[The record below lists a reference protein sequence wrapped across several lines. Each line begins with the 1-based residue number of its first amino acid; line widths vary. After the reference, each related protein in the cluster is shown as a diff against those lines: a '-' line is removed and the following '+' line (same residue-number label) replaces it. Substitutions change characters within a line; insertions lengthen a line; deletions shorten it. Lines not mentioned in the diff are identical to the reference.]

1 MEFWLITGALAIVV
15 LALLLAPLL
24 RERRAR
30 TDDPAA
36 YDLAVYRDQLAEVER
51 DLARGVIAED
61 VAIRTRLEVSRR
73 ILEADRAAGH
83 VSHGQA
89 PRGLTVVMIGVTA
102 VLMVGGSFALYD
114 YLGAPG
120 YGDLP
125 LQTRLDAAE
134 TLRQN
139 RPDQAT
145 AEASAVGRLPPPAVP
160 DAQYGEL
167 MDQLREAVAE
177 RQDDLRGFE
186 LLAQNEASLGNFAAA
201 HAAKARVIALKGEDA
216 TANDYADL
224 TDMLVLAAAGYVSP
238 EAETALSEA
247 LARDPSNGAARY
259 YQGLMFLQTGRPD
272 IAFGV
277 WRRLLE
283 SSAADA
289 PWVPALRAQIE
300 DAAFRAGQTY
310 DLPPLGAAP
319 MAPAAPMLPGPDQGQ
334 IEAAGEMSLEER
346 MAMIEGMVEGLSE
359 RLATEGGTPDEWGR
373 LVTALRVMGQS
384 DRAYA
389 IWQEALQVFAENP
402 GALDTINRAA
412 EQAGFS
418 P

>member
-1 MEFWLITGALAIVV
+1 MTFWLISGALALVV
-15 LALLLAPLL
+15 LALTLAPLL

-30 TDDPAA
+30 GDDPAA
-36 YDLAVYRDQLAEVER
+36 YDIAVYRDQLSEVER
-51 DLARGVIAED
+51 DLARGVISEE
-61 VAIRTRLEVSRR
+61 VAARTRVEVSRR
-73 ILEADRAAGH
+73 ILEADKSAGQ
-83 VSHGQA
+83 VSHGRA
-89 PRGLTVVMIGVTA
+89 PRWMTGVMIGTSA
-102 VLMVGGSFALYD
+102 VVIVVGSFLFYD
-114 YLGAPG
+114 RIGAPG

-125 LQTRLDAAE
+125 LQARLEAAE
-134 TLRQN
+134 TLREN

-145 AEASAVGRLPPPAVP
+145 AEASAFGRLPPPAVP

-167 MDQLREAVAE
+167 MDRLREAVVE

-201 HAAKARVIALKGEDA
+201 HAAKARVIELKGGGA
-216 TANDYADL
+216 TASDYADL

-238 EAETALSEA
+238 EAEAALTEA

-283 SSAADA
+283 SSAPDA
-289 PWVPALRAQIE
+289 PWVPALRAQIG
-300 DAAFRAGQTY
+300 DAAFRAGQNY

-319 MAPAAPMLPGPDQGQ
+319 VAPMLPGPDQGQ
-334 IEAAGEMSLEER
+334 IEAAGAMSMEER

-359 RLATEGGTPDEWGR
+359 RLATEGGTPAEWGR

-389 IWQEALQVFAENP
+389 IWQEALQVFADNP